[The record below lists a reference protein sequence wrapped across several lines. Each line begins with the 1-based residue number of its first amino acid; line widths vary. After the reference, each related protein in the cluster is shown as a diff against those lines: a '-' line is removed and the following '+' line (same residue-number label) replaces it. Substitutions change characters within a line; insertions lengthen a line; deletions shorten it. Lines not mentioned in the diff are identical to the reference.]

1 MSREMGTTLSELY
14 PMAYFERFGAFGGR
28 RESGLVSFAL
38 THAMREAWAGR
49 MQGTLD
55 TIALVLTAMEQAN
68 MDGGRWEVASLFLL
82 LPDPPAHTLSRPLE
96 SSSLRQFPRIADQSW
111 STTMLSYIRE
121 MDTMQQRR
129 VGAAPGRQSQPRVRA
144 GGGADGQ
151 DAVAETTAV
160 ARAKGKAKGKN

>member
-1 MSREMGTTLSELY
+1 
-14 PMAYFERFGAFGGR
+14 
-28 RESGLVSFAL
+28 
-38 THAMREAWAGR
+38 
-49 MQGTLD
+49 
-55 TIALVLTAMEQAN
+55 MEQAN

-129 VGAAPGRQSQPRVRA
+129 VEAAPGRQSQPRVRA

-151 DAVAETTAV
+151 DAAAETTAV